1 MGLLIPRPD
10 LHVSQFRQKI
20 LHNVKIT
27 ENDPLSAMK
36 TLHNP
41 AVQRYRGRTIYSN
54 GLSNKIKSGYDQQN
68 RTFDIAAF
76 RPGPTPASYQG
87 DTILL
92 QAKVRFGKISYE
104 DVDVLQRKPGWRP
117 SEKQKSDVME
127 DLKSDAV
134 CIVTFYQTLDG
145 LVSYSHYK
153 RKPLDRW
160 VFYLYFLI
168 WRCIVS
174 CFEVLFRLFWS
185 VLRQM

>member
-1 MGLLIPRPD
+1 MI
-10 LHVSQFRQKI
+10 H
-20 LHNVKIT
+20 
-27 ENDPLSAMK
+27 LSAMK

-134 CIVTFYQTLDG
+134 RIVTFYQTKDG
-145 LVSYSHYK
+145 SVTYEYD
-153 RKPLDRW
+153 KPAPPDRQGCC
-160 VFYLYFLI
+160 YLI
-168 WRCIVS
+168 WRCIVA
-174 CFEVLFRLFWS
+174 CFWGLVHYLRLFCRWCS
-185 VLRQM
+185 DKCNGR